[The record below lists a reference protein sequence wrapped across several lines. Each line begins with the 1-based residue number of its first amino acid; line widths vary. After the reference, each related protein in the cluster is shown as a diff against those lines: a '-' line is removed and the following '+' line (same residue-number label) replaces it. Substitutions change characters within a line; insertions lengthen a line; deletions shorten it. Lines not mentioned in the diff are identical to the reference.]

1 MYNQG
6 KQPSKNNSFMVL
18 LLIFILTA
26 IACWGTMGFKG
37 FDKIKDVF
45 NNSDKE
51 QTETFDKTPY
61 LGTYY
66 LESIVVEKKDG
77 TSIRYEIGDSYF
89 GELKPTSVTLELQEN
104 HYNFIS
110 HLGTTIYTMGEW
122 NNDSRHENAFNFENS
137 SGVLA
142 FSAKIIDSTFTR
154 STTNNGETTTYT
166 LKKA

>member
-1 MYNQG
+1 MHNQRR
-6 KQPSKNNSFMVL
+6 QPSKNNVFI
-18 LLIFILTA
+18 IFVSII
-26 IACWGTMGFKG
+26 IAALVYWGMTGFKG
-37 FDKIKDVF
+37 LDKLKDTF
-45 NNSDKE
+45 NKSDKE

-66 LESIVVEKKDG
+66 LESIDVEKKDG
-77 TSIRYEIGDSYF
+77 TTVRYEIGDSYF
-89 GELKPTSVTLELQEN
+89 GELKSTSVTLELQEN

-110 HLGTTIYTMGEW
+110 HLGTTVYTMGEW
-122 NNDSRHENAFNFENS
+122 NNDSRHENTFNFENS